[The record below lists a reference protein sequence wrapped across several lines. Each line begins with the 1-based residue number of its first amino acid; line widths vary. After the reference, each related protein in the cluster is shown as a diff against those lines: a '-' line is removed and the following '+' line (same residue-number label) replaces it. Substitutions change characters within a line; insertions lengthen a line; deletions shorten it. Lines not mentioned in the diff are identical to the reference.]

1 MVQDEEYIK
10 VSEMGG
16 IPDDQY
22 RLLKGKSI
30 GGKIS
35 KYSVDF

>member
-22 RLLKGKSI
+22 KLLKGKRI